1 MSRERDATRDER
13 EPTRDELEP
22 TRDELD
28 AMAYVDGEL
37 AADARRAFE
46 ARLARE
52 PALARE
58 VAELRELEIVA
69 RQVAPPEPAD
79 HEWARIERS
88 TLTRTLHPFAWILI
102 AGAALGLVL
111 WTLWIECTCELEL
124 VPKLCVLA
132 LTLGLLLLGGVSL
145 RNRLRTLPYDPYTKL
160 KR

>member
-1 MSRERDATRDER
+1 MSGGGEARRNEREPARDER
-13 EPTRDELEP
+13 EP

-37 AADARRAFE
+37 APDARRVFE
-46 ARLARE
+46 ARLALE

-58 VAELRELEIVA
+58 VAELRELELVA

-88 TLTRTLHPFAWILI
+88 ALTRTLHPFAWILI
-102 AGAALGLVL
+102 GCAALGLVA
-111 WTLWIECTCELEL
+111 WTLWIECTCELDL

-132 LTLGLLLLGGVSL
+132 LTLGLLLLGGLSV